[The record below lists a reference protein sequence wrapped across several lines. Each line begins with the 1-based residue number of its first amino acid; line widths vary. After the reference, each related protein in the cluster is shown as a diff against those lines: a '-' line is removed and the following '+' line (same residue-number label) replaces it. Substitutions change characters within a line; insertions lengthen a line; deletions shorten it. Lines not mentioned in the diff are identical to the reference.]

1 MADTVILLWVAFVSG
16 APVASAASGD
26 WPTYLFNNSRTGFN
40 STEATISTANAANLK
55 QRWTS
60 QAPDTITSQPVI
72 VNNTIYWGSWDGYE
86 NATDTLG
93 NSIWRRYVGQSAPK
107 KCSDPPAAGVTSTP
121 IVTAT
126 NTNLTVY
133 VGGGNDQ
140 FYSLNGING
149 AVNWSTTLGSLP
161 NNFIWSSPALYNG
174 SIYIGN
180 SSFGDCP
187 LTQGQL
193 LQLNASSGMIQNK
206 FSTVRNGCVGGG
218 VWGSPTIDEATG
230 TVYFAT
236 GNSVPHASKSC
247 VSPYTEAVI
256 ELNASNL
263 SVVGSYQVRSSDTS
277 DFDFGSTPTL
287 FQANGRNMVGVVNK
301 DGIFYALQRDALNF
315 GTSWRKTIGS
325 GGAEPQGGSADISP
339 AAWDGQYLYVASGNT
354 SIPATVVPSNC
365 PGSLRKLN
373 PADGS
378 FAWETCLQDGPV
390 LGAVT
395 VANGVAYVGEGSHL
409 VAIDTSLGNILFDSG
424 DTGSPIWGAPS
435 VSNGVV
441 YVGNQGGTLYA
452 FGL

>member
-1 MADTVILLWVAFVSG
+1 M
-16 APVASAASGD
+16 
-26 WPTYLFNNSRTGFN
+26 
-40 STEATISTANAANLK
+40 
-55 QRWTS
+55 
-60 QAPDTITSQPVI
+60 
-72 VNNTIYWGSWDGYE
+72 
-86 NATDTLG
+86 LG
-93 NSIWRRYVGQSAPK
+93 PIRCW
-107 KCSDPPAAGVTSTP
+107 CSTP
-121 IVTAT
+121 IVTGT
-126 NTNLTVY
+126 NTNSTVY
-133 VGGGNDQ
+133 VGEGNDQ

-149 AVNWSTTLGSLP
+149 VVNWSTTLGSAP
-161 NNFIWSSPALYNG
+161 NNFIWSSPALYNA

-193 LQLNASSGMIQNK
+193 LQLNASSGKIQNK

-218 VWGSPTIDEATG
+218 VWGSPTIDEEAG

-236 GNSVPHASKSC
+236 GNSAPTASKSC

-256 ELNASNL
+256 ELKASDL
-263 SVVGSYQVRSSDTS
+263 SVVGYFQVRSSDSS

-287 FQANGRNMVGVVNK
+287 FQANGVGKMVGVVNK
-301 DGIFYALQRDALNF
+301 DGIFYALRRDALNS
-315 GTSWRKTIGS
+315 GLVWSATIGS

-339 AAWDGQYLYVASGNT
+339 AAWDGQYLYVASGTT
-354 SIPATVVPSNC
+354 SIPSTVIPPNC

-373 PADGS
+373 PGNGS

-409 VAIDTSLGNILFDSG
+409 VAIETSSGNILFDSG